1 VRNGDGDQVADP
13 REDWIAAE
21 ENESLDDKLAAEV
34 SGDRGDDEV
43 SPGVQDLEHAGAL
56 GVINGEDLDGI
67 DPDQHGRDS
76 GQIDGTP
83 EDGDSFFDVVE

>member
-1 VRNGDGDQVADP
+1 
-13 REDWIAAE
+13 
-21 ENESLDDKLAAEV
+21 
-34 SGDRGDDEV
+34 V